1 MGAAMLFYLA
11 IVVFI
16 AIACLPIFYLVKQLN
31 GRSIGECYLDLFL
44 IALGGFL
51 LIFVALPLVD
61 WIGSGFGLLFENVFG
76 L

>member
-11 IVVFI
+11 IVAFI
-16 AIACLPIFYLVKQLN
+16 AIACLPIFYLVRQLD
-31 GRSIGECYLDLFL
+31 GRSMGECYLDLFL

-51 LIFVALPLVD
+51 LIFVAIPLVD
-61 WIGSGFGLLFENVFG
+61 WIGSGLSLLFENVFG